1 MAKSFIKSVFPV
13 LAVLALASCSKTAE
27 FQHNPD
33 SMLQI
38 ASVSGI
44 SPFDLMQNQA
54 SKAVITGDSLPGDEA
69 AKGIGLFVTAS
80 LIFNTPFHGTLS
92 MVSAATMRSACT
104 SSRTMSVR
112 RTASIG
118 TTPILSVSSQ
128 MYNKTTISYENSEQ
142 YNSHIHRAEG

>member
-44 SPFDLMQNQA
+44 SPFDLT
-54 SKAVITGDSLPGDEA
+54 VYIDGEA
-69 AKGIGLFVTAS
+69 NID
-80 LIFNTPFHGTLS
+80 
-92 MVSAATMRSACT
+92 
-104 SSRTMSVR
+104 
-112 RTASIG
+112 
-118 TTPILSVSSQ
+118 
-128 MYNKTTISYENSEQ
+128 NSE
-142 YNSHIHRAEG
+142 YIDRELLDRKIL